1 MLWEKDRE
9 KIFDIIIIDFDEF
22 APIFLPLFVSV
33 FNITAFSI
41 SDVWYLA
48 KISFGSNH

>member
-9 KIFDIIIIDFDEF
+9 KIFDIIITDFDEF
-22 APIFLPLFVSV
+22 APIFLPLFVSA

-41 SDVWYLA
+41 SDAWYLA